1 MMWLG
6 AILAIGVLIV
16 VHEAGHYFVARWC
29 KMRVDRFSIGFGP
42 PIWSWQRS
50 GTQFQIAPIPF
61 GGYVQINGML
71 IADEIDPDDP
81 FAYPNRPAWQR
92 FVTIFAGPATNYLFA
107 VVLAIFLFAVA
118 GVPTGTA
125 WWQVAGVNKDAPAA
139 NAVRLD
145 KEGGLEM
152 PSEPRGLKP
161 GDRIVRVD
169 GKPLYAMYDGA
180 TSRPTLP
187 QRLEAHKVK
196 FFGTVAVS
204 TRAEVVVER
213 GGKEYVYAVTPG
225 TMKAGKRTYFGL
237 GISIRPKFERV
248 GVGPFGVLGH
258 ALYYPVKQT
267 KAIAVGLWQIINKEQ
282 EGQFLG
288 PVGITDKI
296 KESIELGWITMIQLL
311 MILNVYLGL
320 FNLFPLPALD
330 GGRLVF
336 LTYEMATRRRANP
349 KVEAAVHMVGI
360 MALLLLMVVVTFND
374 IVRLF

>member
-6 AILAIGVLIV
+6 AIIAIGVLIV
-16 VHEAGHYFVARWC
+16 VHEAGHYFVAKWC

-42 PIWSWQRS
+42 PIWSRERN

-71 IADEIDPDDP
+71 IADEVDPDDP
-81 FAYPNRPAWQR
+81 FSYPNRPAWQR
-92 FVTIFAGPATNYLFA
+92 FLTIFAGPATNYLFA

-125 WWQVAGVNKDAPAA
+125 WWQVAGVGEDSPAA
-139 NAVRLD
+139 GAVRLTE
-145 KEGGLEM
+145 EGGQVM
-152 PSEPRGLKP
+152 PSEAKGLKT

-169 GKPLYAMYDGA
+169 GKAIYALYDGGR
-180 TSRPTLP
+180 SRPALS
-187 QRLEAHKVK
+187 EALNAHRVK
-196 FFGTVAVS
+196 FFGTVWVH
-204 TRAEVVVER
+204 TPAEVVVER
-213 GGKEYVYAVTPG
+213 KGKQLAFVVTPA
-225 TMKAGKRTYFGL
+225 TMKSKGRTYFGL
-237 GISIRPKFERV
+237 GVSIRPKYERV
-248 GVGPFGVLGH
+248 SVGPFSVLGH

-267 KAIAVGLWQIINKEQ
+267 KAIAVGLWEIINKEQ

-374 IVRLF
+374 IARLF